1 MEGWLITVM
10 REHLKR
16 RHPATLDT
24 RDASN
29 EAKSK
34 QRKIICYTRN
44 LVCSSTK
51 SIAITELIACV
62 IKDLRPVNLVNGQG
76 FQAGYKLP
84 SATHFTK
91 VIEHKYEETKQKLK
105 DTMQEV
111 EGLSITADLWCS
123 MANDA
128 YLSLTAHF
136 ITDEW
141 AMRSICL
148 GTMPVSDRSWI
159 EDKLAEFSI
168 DPVRVVGFVHDSG
181 SNIKLSGQLL
191 HEKYGWASESCAG
204 HDIQLCLKDGL
215 QIAVVDRAIGAARR
229 LVEHLKKSELA
240 TTALRKRQQQ
250 MSPNA
255 TASKPLQ
262 IVQDVKTRWNSV
274 YFMIE
279 RLLELR
285 WPICAV
291 LSDVN
296 VTKRNDRYLD
306 LKQEQWDLLQ
316 ELKDILHPLQVATT
330 YLSSEFNVSISSLLP
345 VVHGMIKNLQPKE
358 SDSVAIKD
366 FKKLVLQQI
375 RKRWNIDGVDPTNPS
390 ASLLATVLDP
400 RFKNV
405 KFLSRAQHSQL
416 EESLA
421 QLIIV
426 PENNTSND
434 TDCQLSNNNKSALD
448 LLLGDDYSEESRPET
463 NPAIETVRDY
473 LADRIPS
480 RESSPLDWWKMNSHR
495 FILLACLARKYLS
508 IPATSTPS
516 ERIFSCAGLIV
527 NRLRSSLNPDHVDM
541 LVFLNKNY
549 DLF

>member
-1 MEGWLITVM
+1 MKNKDGRLAYHRGTNSM

-29 EAKSK
+29 EVKSK
-34 QRKIICYTRN
+34 QRKIISYTRN
-44 LVCSSTK
+44 LVCSSTR
-51 SIAITELIACV
+51 SIAITELIAYV
-62 IKDLRPVNLVNGQG
+62 IIKDLGPVNLVNGQG
-76 FQAGYKLP
+76 FQKLIAYLEPGYKLP
-84 SATHFTK
+84 SATHFNK

-111 EGLSITADLWCS
+111 GGLSITADLWCS

-148 GTMPVSDRSWI
+148 GTIPVSDRHTGVNIVSWI

-229 LVEHLKKSELA
+229 LVEHFKKSELA

-306 LKQEQWDLLQ
+306 LKQEQRDLLQ
-316 ELKDILHPLQVATT
+316 ELKDVLHPLQVATT
-330 YLSSEFNVSISSLLP
+330 YLSSEFNISISS
-345 VVHGMIKNLQPKE
+345 
-358 SDSVAIKD
+358 
-366 FKKLVLQQI
+366 
-375 RKRWNIDGVDPTNPS
+375 
-390 ASLLATVLDP
+390 
-400 RFKNV
+400 
-405 KFLSRAQHSQL
+405 QL
-416 EESLA
+416 YME
-421 QLIIV
+421 
-426 PENNTSND
+426 
-434 TDCQLSNNNKSALD
+434 
-448 LLLGDDYSEESRPET
+448 
-463 NPAIETVRDY
+463 
-473 LADRIPS
+473 
-480 RESSPLDWWKMNSHR
+480 
-495 FILLACLARKYLS
+495 
-508 IPATSTPS
+508 
-516 ERIFSCAGLIV
+516 
-527 NRLRSSLNPDHVDM
+527 
-541 LVFLNKNY
+541 
-549 DLF
+549 